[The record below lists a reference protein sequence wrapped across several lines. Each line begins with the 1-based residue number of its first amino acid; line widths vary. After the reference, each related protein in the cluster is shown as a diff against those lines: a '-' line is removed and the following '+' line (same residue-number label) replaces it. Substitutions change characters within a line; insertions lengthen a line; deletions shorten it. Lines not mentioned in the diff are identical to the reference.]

1 MSHNTWIHRAV
12 RGAVRP
18 LVATPV
24 TPNHLTT
31 LRLASGLGAA
41 GLIAFGPQDLW
52 NWAAGLFLISLF
64 LDRADGELARLGGKT
79 TPWGH
84 KFDLMADGT
93 CNAVIFFALGLGLS
107 SSALGDWALFM
118 GLIAGLSVTAILLI
132 VLRLEAMAGERAGE
146 LQGLAGIDPDDGMVV
161 VPVLLWLG
169 LADWLLVAAAI
180 GAPVFALILLNR
192 FWRALDSG

>member
-18 LVATPV
+18 LVDTPV
-24 TPNHLTT
+24 TPNHLTA

-41 GLIAFGPQDLW
+41 WLVAFAPQSVW
-52 NWAAGLFLISLF
+52 GWAAALFLVSLF
-64 LDRADGELARLGGKT
+64 LDRADGELARLGGKS

-84 KFDLMADGT
+84 TFDLLADGT

-107 SSALGDWALFM
+107 GGALGDWAILM
-118 GLIAGLSVTAILLI
+118 GLVAGLSVTAVVLI

-146 LQGLAGIDPDDGMVV
+146 VPGFAGFDPDDGMVTI
-161 VPVLLWLG
+161 PIMLWLG
-169 LADWLLVAAAI
+169 LADWLLVAAAV
-180 GAPVFALILLNR
+180 GTPVFALILISR
-192 FWRALDSG
+192 FRRALQSS